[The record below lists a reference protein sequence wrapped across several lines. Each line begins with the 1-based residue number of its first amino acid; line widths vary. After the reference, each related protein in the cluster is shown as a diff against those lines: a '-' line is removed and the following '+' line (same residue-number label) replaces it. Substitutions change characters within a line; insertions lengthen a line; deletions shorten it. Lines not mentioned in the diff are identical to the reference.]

1 MSSIKKVILIGRLG
15 SNPELRTMPNG
26 EAVTSISI
34 ATNET
39 WTDKSNG
46 EKKEQTEW
54 HRCIFF
60 RKQAETVAHYL
71 RKGSLIYIEGKLRT
85 KQWQDQEGKKQ
96 YPTEVHAHTFQFLD
110 GKQESPYTI
119 KKEIEKQGND
129 VPETIPFDDD
139 KDCPF

>member
-1 MSSIKKVILIGRLG
+1 MSSINKVILIGRLG

-26 EAVTSISI
+26 EAVTSRSV

-39 WTDKSNG
+39 WIDRISG

-71 RKGSLIYIEGKLRT
+71 RKGSLIYIEGKLKT
-85 KQWQDQEGKKQ
+85 KQWQDQDGKKQ
-96 YPTEVHAHTFQFLD
+96 YSTEIHTHTFQFLD
-110 GKQESPYTI
+110 SKQENPYTV

-129 VPETIPFDDD
+129 IPETIPFDDE
-139 KDCPF
+139 KDYPF